1 MAQKQLEY
9 EIALEEVK
17 SNHSREVREAVRAY
31 KEELE
36 AKDDQHRQEMEQT
49 DQRHRMVVAAF
60 AAKPFK
66 SKNDRSL
73 LRTNG
78 KASPNW
84 KDLSLTPFSSV
95 NNSLVK
101 TSPKYR
107 EKQRSI
113 LKQSATEEHIFTSQ
127 MLSLL

>member
-1 MAQKQLEY
+1 M
-9 EIALEEVK
+9 
-17 SNHSREVREAVRAY
+17 RAY

-107 EKQRSI
+107 EK
-113 LKQSATEEHIFTSQ
+113 
-127 MLSLL
+127 

>member
-1 MAQKQLEY
+1 MKT
-9 EIALEEVK
+9 
-17 SNHSREVREAVRAY
+17 Y

-36 AKDDQHRQEMEQT
+36 AKEDQHRQEMEQT

-60 AAKPFK
+60 AAKPYK

-73 LRTNG
+73 LRTTG
-78 KASPNW
+78 KASPVW
-84 KDLSLTPFSSV
+84 KDLSLTPFSSA

-107 EKQRSI
+107 DK
-113 LKQSATEEHIFTSQ
+113 
-127 MLSLL
+127 